1 MDYQNREFIRQ
12 QLVKCGFKDL
22 NDELLDGFIESLKD
36 GGDLLSTSKGNTSP
50 ERPSTI
56 SQSST
61 SNRNRYQTRLN
72 QGSNKYSAT
81 STLHEQEEDLIEEEE
96 EVDDDDEE
104 EEIEEPL
111 PRRTQLKSTRNSIN
125 TQKKNSNKNSISSK
139 YDDDEEISNWSKRLK
154 SIQSKAQNLDNQI
167 SECRKA
173 IVDDQVDDEK
183 DVPLYF
189 GTSERKL
196 DPYPTVKKKMSGG
209 FIRPPPVRS
218 SRKTGPKGRKLLYE
232 ERNPEYIP
240 PPERRRDGL
249 RWQIRQKLIYSDPKY
264 H

>member
-36 GGDLLSTSKGNTSP
+36 GGDLLSTSKGNVSP

-56 SQSST
+56 SQSSNNQT
-61 SNRNRYQTRLN
+61 RYQTRSN
-72 QGSNKYSAT
+72 QGTRKYTAASND
-81 STLHEQEEDLIEEEE
+81 QEEDLIDEEE
-96 EVDDDDEE
+96 EVEDDEE

-111 PRRTQLKSTRNSIN
+111 PKRGQMKSATVTRGSMNSTQR
-125 TQKKNSNKNSISSK
+125 KNSNRNSISSK
-139 YDDDEEISNWSKRLK
+139 YDDDEEITNWSRRLK
-154 SIQSKAQNLDNQI
+154 SIQSKAQNLDTQI

-173 IVDDQVDDEK
+173 IVDDQIDDEK
-183 DVPLYF
+183 DIPLYY

-218 SRKTGPKGRKLLYE
+218 SRKAGPKGRKLLYE

-240 PPERRRDGL
+240 PPERRRDAL